1 MKTTRGNGAGTRR
14 GTADFSE
21 DLSVDPGQALA
32 MLERE
37 LVAFAQ
43 SEGTDLHRL
52 EQLLTEARRAV
63 RADAGTVFLRHGE
76 TLRFTVVQN
85 ESLARRLSE
94 DELLRGFQGTPLPL
108 KENSVA
114 GYVALRGETLNV
126 GDVYEIPA
134 DRPFAFNPTFDV
146 RHRYRT
152 HSVLAVPIVGRG
164 GEMLGV
170 LQVIN
175 AQDARGRV
183 VAFDAHA
190 ELVIRQYAERIAAA
204 CPRPERLLETAPAPE
219 PPPADPKPTTEF
231 SLERAEAERAEAAPA
246 KPSPEVPSRHF
257 SPPDVPARLSRRL
270 GELLLSAGLVNQR
283 QLDEALAEQKGSH
296 QRLGSILVRRGFLT
310 ERQMLEVLS
319 RQYGIPTVD
328 LALVTPDGELLKLV
342 PAEVARKYCV
352 LPVERHARSLHL
364 AVPDPTDLSA
374 LDAIGFMTGLN
385 VVPRLAALEEIQA
398 TIDRVYE
405 SSSPTKADVLDDL
418 QSRVGHIEV
427 VPGRDIK
434 SILDLSEAATSAS
447 DTPTVRLV
455 NTTLLDGIRRGAS
468 DIHLEPLEKSLRVRY
483 RIDGRLV
490 TAMTLPKRCEAP
502 MVARLKIL
510 AELDI
515 AQHRLPQDGRIK
527 LIYNRRPIAL
537 RVSIVPMLFGQ
548 SISLRIL
555 EGAVLQPN
563 LAQIGFDGAAH
574 DEFVKA
580 IQSPNGV
587 ILITGPTG
595 SGKTTTL
602 YSGIHLLSKQDLK
615 IVTVE
620 DPVEY
625 ALDGV
630 NQVNVQEEI
639 GRTFAATLRSF
650 LRHDPDVI
658 LVGEM
663 RDVETAQTA
672 IRAGLTGHL
681 VLSTLHTNDCAS
693 TIARLLDMSI
703 PPFLL
708 STALRL
714 LVAQRLVRRLCLE
727 CREPYEVDEES
738 LVAQGHIARGQ
749 GRYTIYRAKGCTAC
763 DFKGLRGRVGI
774 FEVMPVTPDIAD
786 LILKGGTAKDLRAA
800 ARERGMKTLREA
812 GLLRVLEGVTTL
824 EEVTQATSG

>member
-1 MKTTRGNGAGTRR
+1 MKTTRGNGAGGRR
-14 GTADFSE
+14 GAEDFSE
-21 DLSVDPGQALA
+21 DLSIDPGQALTA
-32 MLERE
+32 LEQE
-37 LVAFAQ
+37 LATLGRGD
-43 SEGTDLHRL
+43 SGLHRL

-63 RADAGTVFLRHGE
+63 HADAGTVFLRHGE

-94 DELLRGFQGTPLPL
+94 DELRRGFQGTPLPL

-114 GYVALRGETLNV
+114 GYVALRGEALNV

-134 DRPFAFNPTFDV
+134 GRPFAFNPTFDV

-152 HSVLAVPIVGRG
+152 HSMLAVPIVGRD

-183 VAFDAHA
+183 VPFDNHA
-190 ELVIRQYAERIAAA
+190 ELIIRQFAERIAAA
-204 CPRPERLLETAPAPE
+204 CPRPEHLFPAAPLREPAPVNPKAAAAVA
-219 PPPADPKPTTEF
+219 PPP
-231 SLERAEAERAEAAPA
+231 
-246 KPSPEVPSRHF
+246 VPRT
-257 SPPDVPARLSRRL
+257 PDAPARLSRRL
-270 GELLLSAGLVNQR
+270 GEMLISAGLVSQQ
-283 QLDEALAEQKGSH
+283 QLADALAEQRGSH
-296 QRLGSILVRRGFLT
+296 QRLGAILVRRGFLT

-319 RQYGIPTVD
+319 QQYGIPTVD
-328 LALVTPDGELLKLV
+328 LALVTPDPELLKLV
-342 PAEVARKYCV
+342 PADVARKYCV
-352 LPVERHARSLHL
+352 LPVERHARSIHL

-385 VVPRLAALEEIQA
+385 VVPRLAELEEIQA
-398 TIDRVYE
+398 TIDRVYG
-405 SSSPTKADVLDDL
+405 SSSPTNADVLDEL
-418 QSRVGHIEV
+418 QSRVGHLEV
-427 VPGRDIK
+427 VPGREAK
-434 SILDLSEAATSAS
+434 STLDLSDAASAN

-563 LAQIGFDGAAH
+563 LAQIGFDATGQN
-574 DEFVKA
+574 EFLKA

-602 YSGIHLLSKQDLK
+602 YSGIHQLSKQDLK

-663 RDVETAQTA
+663 RDLETAQTA

-693 TIARLLDMSI
+693 TIARLLDMTI

-708 STALRL
+708 ATALRL

-738 LVAQGHIARGQ
+738 LIPHGHVAQGRG
-749 GRYTIYRAKGCTAC
+749 RCTIYRAKGCPAC

-774 FEVMPVTPDIAD
+774 FEVMPMTPDIAD
-786 LILKGGTAKDLRAA
+786 LILKGGSAKDIRAV
-800 ARERGMKTLREA
+800 AREHGMKTLREA

>member
-1 MKTTRGNGAGTRR
+1 MKTTRGNGASGRR
-14 GTADFSE
+14 GAEDFSE
-21 DLSVDPGQALA
+21 DLSIDPGQALSV
-32 MLERE
+32 LERE
-37 LVAFAQ
+37 LAGLGQ
-43 SEGTDLHRL
+43 DEGNGLRRL
-52 EQLLTEARRAV
+52 AQLLTEARRAV
-63 RADAGTVFLRHGE
+63 HADAGTVFLRHGE

-94 DELLRGFQGTPLPL
+94 DELRRSFQGTPLPL

-114 GYVALRGETLNV
+114 GYVALRGEALNV

-134 DRPFAFNPTFDV
+134 GRPFAFNPTFDV

-152 HSVLAVPIVGRG
+152 HSMLAVPIVGRE

-190 ELVIRQYAERIAAA
+190 ELIIRQFAERIAAA
-204 CPRPERLLETAPAPE
+204 CPRPERLLPAAPIPAPAPVNPKAATAVSA
-219 PPPADPKPTTEF
+219 PPPAPRTP
-231 SLERAEAERAEAAPA
+231 EA
-246 KPSPEVPSRHF
+246 
-257 SPPDVPARLSRRL
+257 PARLSRRL
-270 GELLLSAGLVNQR
+270 GELLLGAGLVSQK
-283 QLDEALAEQKGSH
+283 QLDEALAEQRGSH
-296 QRLGSILVRRGFLT
+296 QRLGAILVRRGFLT

-319 RQYGIPTVD
+319 QQYGIPTVD
-328 LALVTPDGELLKLV
+328 LSLVTPDPELLKLV
-342 PAEVARKYCV
+342 PADVARKYRV
-352 LPVERHARSLHL
+352 LPVERHARSIHL

-374 LDAIGFMTGLN
+374 LDAIGFMTGLH
-385 VVPRLAALEEIQA
+385 VVPRLAELEEIQT

-405 SSSPTKADVLDDL
+405 SSSPTKADVLDEL
-418 QSRVGHIEV
+418 QSRVGHLEV
-427 VPGRDIK
+427 VPGREVE
-434 SILDLSEAATSAS
+434 STLDLSDGASAT

-455 NTTLLDGIRRGAS
+455 NTTLVDGIRRGAS

-502 MVARLKIL
+502 MVARIKIL

-527 LIYNRRPIAL
+527 LLYNRRPIAL

-563 LAQIGFDGAAH
+563 LAQIGFDATGQQ
-574 DEFVKA
+574 EFLKA

-602 YSGIHLLSKQDLK
+602 YSGIHQLSKQDLK

-625 ALDGV
+625 ALEGV

-663 RDVETAQTA
+663 RDLETAQTA

-693 TIARLLDMSI
+693 TIARLLDMTI

-714 LVAQRLVRRLCLE
+714 LVAQRLVRRLCPE
-727 CREPYEVDEES
+727 CREPYEIDEES
-738 LVAQGHIARGQ
+738 LVPHGHIPQ
-749 GRYTIYRAKGCTAC
+749 GRGRCTIYRAKGCATC

-774 FEVMPVTPDIAD
+774 FEVMPMTPDIAD
-786 LILKGGTAKDLRAA
+786 LILKGGSAKDIRAT
-800 ARERGMKTLREA
+800 AREHGMKTLREA
-812 GLLRVLEGVTTL
+812 GLLRVLEGVSTL

>member
-1 MKTTRGNGAGTRR
+1 MAATSRLPGVGTPVAHRRPYEANPGEGSRR
-14 GTADFSE
+14 GVADFSE
-21 DLSVDPGQALA
+21 DLSIDPAQALTV
-32 MLERE
+32 LERE
-37 LVAFAQ
+37 LATLGHGDGA
-43 SEGTDLHRL
+43 DLHRL
-52 EQLLTEARRAV
+52 EHLLTEARRAV
-63 RADAGTVFLRHGE
+63 HADAGTVFLRHGD
-76 TLRFTVVQN
+76 TLRFAVVQN

-94 DELLRGFQGTPLPL
+94 DQMRRGFQGTPLPL
-108 KENSVA
+108 RENSVA
-114 GYVALRGETLNV
+114 GYVALRGEALNV

-134 DRPFAFNPTFDV
+134 GRPFAFNPTFDV

-164 GEMLGV
+164 GEMIGV

-175 AQDARGRV
+175 ALDTRGKV

-190 ELVIRQYAERIAAA
+190 ESVIRQFAERIAAA
-204 CPRPERLLETAPAPE
+204 CPRPGRLFEAIGTPE
-219 PPPADPKPTTEF
+219 PSP
-231 SLERAEAERAEAAPA
+231 AAPKA
-246 KPSPEVPSRHF
+246 TIATTVPPMAARTPDA
-257 SPPDVPARLSRRL
+257 PPRLSRRL
-270 GELLLSAGLVNQR
+270 GELLLGAGLINQH
-283 QLDEALAEQKGSH
+283 QLDEALAEQKSS
-296 QRLGSILVRRGFLT
+296 QQKLGGILGRRGFLS

-319 RQYGIPTVD
+319 QQYGIPTVD
-328 LALVTPDGELLKLV
+328 LSAVTPEPELLKLV
-342 PAEVARKYCV
+342 PADLARKYCV
-352 LPVERHARSLHL
+352 LPVERHDTSIHL
-364 AVPDPTDLSA
+364 AVPDPTELSA
-374 LDAIGFMTGLN
+374 LDAIGFITGLH
-385 VVPRLAALEEIQA
+385 VVPLLAELDEIQA

-405 SSSPTKADVLDDL
+405 SSPTKADVLDEL
-418 QSRVGHIEV
+418 QSRINIEV
-427 VPGRDIK
+427 VTGRETK
-434 SILDLSEAATSAS
+434 SILDLSEAGASAA
-447 DTPTVRLV
+447 DAPIVRLV
-455 NTTLLDGIRRGAS
+455 NTTLLEGIRRGAS

-490 TAMTLPKRCEAP
+490 SAMTLPKRCEAP
-502 MVARLKIL
+502 MMARIKIL

-527 LIYNRRPIAL
+527 LLYNRRPIAL
-537 RVSIVPMLFGQ
+537 RVSVVPMLFGE

-563 LAQIGFDGAAH
+563 LSQIGFDATGLS
-574 DEFVKA
+574 EFLKA
-580 IQSPNGV
+580 IQNPNGV

-639 GRTFAATLRSF
+639 GRTFATTLRSF

-663 RDVETAQTA
+663 RDLETAQTA

-693 TIARLLDMSI
+693 TIARLLDMTI

-714 LVAQRLVRRLCLE
+714 LVAQRLIRRLCPE

-738 LVAQGHIARGQ
+738 LIPHGHTAQGRG
-749 GRYTIYRAKGCTAC
+749 RCTIYRAKGCAAC
-763 DFKGLRGRVGI
+763 DFRGLRGRVGI

-786 LILKGGTAKDLRAA
+786 LIRKGGSAKDIRTA

-812 GLLRVLEGVTTL
+812 GLLRALEGVTSV

>member
-1 MKTTRGNGAGTRR
+1 MKTTRGSGAGGRR
-14 GTADFSE
+14 GAADFSE
-21 DLSVDPGQALA
+21 DLSVEPGQALTV
-32 MLERE
+32 LERE
-37 LVAFAQ
+37 LATLGQ
-43 SEGTDLHRL
+43 GEGSDLHRL
-52 EQLLTEARRAV
+52 EHLLTEARRAV
-63 RADAGTVFLRHGE
+63 RADAGTIFLRHGE

-134 DRPFAFNPTFDV
+134 GRPFAFNPTFDV

-152 HSVLAVPIVGRG
+152 HSVLAVPIVGQG
-164 GEMLGV
+164 GELLGV

-183 VAFDAHA
+183 VAFDAQA
-190 ELVIRQYAERIAAA
+190 ELVIRQFAERIAAA
-204 CPRPERLLETAPAPE
+204 CPRPERLLEAAPSPEPAPV
-219 PPPADPKPTTEF
+219 DPKPATEF
-231 SLERAEAERAEAAPA
+231 SLERVEAAPSKA
-246 KPSPEVPSRHF
+246 PREVPPRHF
-257 SPPDVPARLSRRL
+257 APPDAPARLSRRL
-270 GELLLSAGLVNQR
+270 GELLLGAGLVSQR

-296 QRLGSILVRRGFLT
+296 QKLGSILVQRGFLT

-319 RQYGIPTVD
+319 QLYGIPTVD
-328 LALVTPDGELLKLV
+328 LLLVTPDAELLKLV
-342 PAEVARKYCV
+342 PADVARKYCV

-427 VPGRDIK
+427 VPGRDAK
-434 SILDLSEAATSAS
+434 SSILDLSEAAVSAS

-490 TAMTLPKRCEAP
+490 SAMTLPKRCEAP

-527 LIYNRRPIAL
+527 LLYNRRPIAL

-563 LAQIGFDGAAH
+563 LAQIGFDGAGH
-574 DEFVKA
+574 NEFVKA

-663 RDVETAQTA
+663 RDLETAQTA

-738 LVAQGHIARGQ
+738 LVTHGHIVQ
-749 GRYTIYRAKGCTAC
+749 GRGRCTIYRAKGCAAC

-786 LILKGGTAKDLRAA
+786 LILKGGTARDIRAA

-812 GLLRVLEGVTTL
+812 GLHRVLEGVTTL